1 MKNKRKF
8 NMNIKYYNIMILK
21 IKNKIQNKMKFKI
34 N

>member
-8 NMNIKYYNIMILK
+8 NMNIKHYNIMILK